1 MTAIATASTDTLA
14 GSRLGRPPA
23 RRRLRRTLR
32 THPMAAISATYLAA
46 LTVAAAAAGVTAPH
60 DPERQDLA
68 HVLAGPSALHWLGTD
83 RLGRDVFSRLLFG
96 ARVTLFDVAVATAV
110 FLAIGVPLGVAAGYR
125 GHTLDRVSVRFADL
139 LLAVPGIVVLLMVV
153 AVFPGN
159 DTATMVALGV
169 IGCPALF
176 RIVRGATL
184 GIRGELYVKAAQL
197 SGLATPRIV
206 RRHVLPRIAG
216 PIIVQTALFCATAVL
231 AESGLSFLGLTRPE
245 SLGPSWGNMVGEA
258 STAMSQDPWLLVPT
272 GGALMLT
279 VMAFGLVGDAVRD
292 LTMERGR
299 STASLVS
306 HRPRRHEEAE
316 PAAPSEAVPA
326 QPALSVRGLTVAIGG
341 TTVVRDVTF
350 EVAAGEALGIVG
362 ESGCG
367 KSITARAVLGLLPA
381 GAVVTTGS
389 VVFDGTDLTLL
400 GEHDLNRVRGTG
412 IAFVSQDPAGSL
424 DPTFTIGSQL
434 REVIRRHHPQSRRQA
449 QSEAERLLGLVRLP
463 DPAGVLRKR
472 PGQLSGGM
480 AQRVCIA
487 MALAAKPRL
496 LIADE
501 PTTALDVTV
510 QAEIL
515 ALMRDLQHRLGM
527 AVLLITH
534 DWGVLADKCERAV
547 VMYAGEVV
555 ETATVEELYSGPR
568 HPYTAALLA
577 ANPHLARTSEPL
589 PSIPGAVPKPG
600 EWPTG
605 CHFQARCPLSQ
616 PACSRGPIAQASV
629 APDHLSRCIRTE
641 ELERR

>member
-1 MTAIATASTDTLA
+1 MTAIATVGTDTLA

-23 RRRLRRTLR
+23 HRRLRTTLR

-46 LTVAAAAAGVTAPH
+46 LTVAAAAAGLTAPH
-60 DPERQDLA
+60 DPEQQDLA
-68 HVLAGPSALHWLGTD
+68 HVLSGPSALHWLGTD

-96 ARVTLFDVAVATAV
+96 ARVTLFDVAIATAV
-110 FLAIGVPLGVAAGYR
+110 FLALGVPLGVAAGYR
-125 GHTLDRVSVRFADL
+125 GRTLDRVSVRFADL

-184 GIRGELYVKAAQL
+184 GIRGELYVKAAEL

-216 PIIVQTALFCATAVL
+216 PIIVQTALFCATALL

-299 STASLVS
+299 SAASLVP
-306 HRPRRHEEAE
+306 HRPHQRHAVQSATSS
-316 PAAPSEAVPA
+316 AAA
-326 QPALSVRGLTVAIGG
+326 PALSVRGLTVTIGG
-341 TTVVRDVTF
+341 TTVVREVTF
-350 EVAAGEALGIVG
+350 EVAAGEAIGIVG

-367 KSITARAVLGLLPA
+367 KSITARAILGLLPA
-381 GAVVTTGS
+381 GAVVTAGS

-400 GEHDLNRVRGTG
+400 GEHDLNRVRGAG

-424 DPTFTIGSQL
+424 DPTFTVGSQL

-449 QSEAERLLGLVRLP
+449 QSEAERLLRLVRLP
-463 DPAGVLRKR
+463 DPGGVLRRR
-472 PGQLSGGM
+472 PGELSGGM

-487 MALAAKPRL
+487 MALAAKPKL

-555 ETATVEELYSGPR
+555 ETATVEELYSRPR

-589 PSIPGAVPKPG
+589 PSIPGSVPKPG
-600 EWPTG
+600 EWPIG

-616 PACSRGPIAQASV
+616 PVCSQGPIAQAIV

-641 ELERR
+641 EL